1 MRNTEKGKTFLIEK
15 RQKRLAISCI
25 TNALFRA
32 AREEVERKRKKKKK
46 KGEGSNPY
54 HEETTVTE
62 SP

>member
-32 AREEVERKRKKKKK
+32 AREEVERKRKKKRKK
-46 KGEGSNPY
+46 KGRGA
-54 HEETTVTE
+54 TRIMKKQQ
-62 SP
+62 